1 MTTERYRSDTSLAL
15 ADHKERLVRQLLDA
29 LEARDVAAIEALLA
43 DDAVYYFPGRS
54 PVAGTYHGREAV
66 IGLFRAFASLFDGP
80 IEMTTHDVVASEAH
94 VVDLA
99 TYAGSRGGERFTWN
113 TVRLY
118 HVDGDRIAEIWLMIG
133 DQYAFDAWLA
143 D

>member
-1 MTTERYRSDTSLAL
+1 MTTERYRSEASLAL
-15 ADHKERLVRQLLDA
+15 ADHKERIVRQLLDA

-43 DDAVYYFPGRS
+43 DDVVYYFPGRS
-54 PVAGTYHGREAV
+54 PVAGTYQGREAV

-80 IEMTTHDVVASEAH
+80 IEMSTHDVVASEAH
-94 VVDLA
+94 VLDLA

>member
-1 MTTERYRSDTSLAL
+1 MTTERYRSEASLAL
-15 ADHKERLVRQLLDA
+15 AEHKERIVRELLDA
-29 LEARDVAAIEALLA
+29 LEARDVPAIEALLA
-43 DDAVYYFPGRS
+43 DDVVYYFPGRS
-54 PVAGTYHGREAV
+54 PVAGTYRGREAV
-66 IGLFRAFASLFDGP
+66 VGLFRAFASLFDGP
-80 IEMTTHDVVASEAH
+80 IEMSTHDVVASEAH